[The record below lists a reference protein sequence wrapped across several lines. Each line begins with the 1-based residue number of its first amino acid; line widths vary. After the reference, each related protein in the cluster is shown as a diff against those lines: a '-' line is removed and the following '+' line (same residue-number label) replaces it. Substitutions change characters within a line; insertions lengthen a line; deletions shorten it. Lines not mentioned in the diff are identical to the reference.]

1 MRRALVLVGVLAFL
15 VGLAFLVA
23 RPHVPD
29 PAATPY
35 AGVRGGAR
43 EKAAGLAVL
52 YRRGGSELPL
62 QPGTMLAGGD
72 VLRFVFKGERPR
84 YLELRVRD
92 ADGPVRTLFPEGP
105 TTVAVRPGQTLPVDF
120 AVGPAAGRVLV
131 TALFSN
137 GPRAVGAPADGET
150 ETVSLSLPKDQASP

>member
-23 RPHVPD
+23 RPPVPD

-43 EKAAGLAVL
+43 DKAAGLAVL
-52 YRRGGSELPL
+52 YRRAGSERPL
-62 QPGTMLAGGD
+62 EPGTVLAGGD

-84 YLELRVRD
+84 YLELRVRTPM
-92 ADGPVRTLFPEGP
+92 APFARCSPKARVPSPCGR
-105 TTVAVRPGQTLPVDF
+105 VRPYRWNSRWARQPV
-120 AVGPAAGRVLV
+120 GW
-131 TALFSN
+131 S
-137 GPRAVGAPADGET
+137 
-150 ETVSLSLPKDQASP
+150 